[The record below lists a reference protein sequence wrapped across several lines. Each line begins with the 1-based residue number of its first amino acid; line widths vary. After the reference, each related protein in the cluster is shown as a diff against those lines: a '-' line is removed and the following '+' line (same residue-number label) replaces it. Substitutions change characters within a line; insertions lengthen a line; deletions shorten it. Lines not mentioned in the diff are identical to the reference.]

1 MENFTNEINQR
12 LSQEVD
18 SMISMMH
25 TSIIRT
31 ISTTKAE
38 RVIQEIQ
45 SMVSSLSSGN
55 TDTESG
61 SSSNNQANKN
71 GTTPFKTKVTKRTVG
86 LPLIYKNRKT

>member
-25 TSIIRT
+25 TLIIRT

-61 SSSNNQANKN
+61 SSSNNQANNN
-71 GTTPFKTKVTKRTVG
+71 GTTAFKTKVTKRTVG